1 MLGAILWLIVLIA
14 IILSLIFVI
23 IFFGRRVHKKLKLL
37 RTVENKTER
46 KKHYGAFLRDL
57 GFLNGGISMIIFIFS
72 VVLCYTYEYSL
83 PMRIN
88 IIFTITLNIM
98 LVYYMLASNYVAAVT
113 SRLKNGHIGYLDSAF
128 KSNIIDTF
136 LLTILDIMFLYVI
149 SYINMWISTITLCV
163 ILIVRTLI
171 IIEIHKEKPKDILY
185 VIEP

>member
-1 MLGAILWLIVLIA
+1 M
-14 IILSLIFVI
+14 
-23 IFFGRRVHKKLKLL
+23 
-37 RTVENKTER
+37 
-46 KKHYGAFLRDL
+46 
-57 GFLNGGISMIIFIFS
+57 GGISMIIFIFS

-98 LVYYMLASNYVAAVT
+98 LVYYMLASNYVASVT
-113 SRLKNGHIGYLDSAF
+113 SSLKYGHIGYLDSAF

-149 SYINMWISTITLCV
+149 SYINMWISATTLCV

-171 IIEIHKEKPKDILY
+171 IIEIHKEKPRPHPK
-185 VIEP
+185 